1 MTTEQ
6 DDLLSCL
13 DCGEL
18 VSPVGDRVYAVG
30 SDDVLCMA
38 CSLARGGNYDEVED
52 RWVVPPRVDDLLTSA
67 EAHAH

>member
-1 MTTEQ
+1 MATEQ
-6 DDLLSCL
+6 DDLVSCL

-30 SDDVLCMA
+30 CEDVLCMT
-38 CSLARGGNYDEVED
+38 CSLARGGAYDEVED
-52 RWVVPPRVDDLLTSA
+52 RWVVVPRFDDLAQSA